1 VLSQHKVLSL
11 FGPEQVVRHVLC
23 LRRLVSGHV
32 DLQHIC
38 LVARCKMRAGG
49 VCVSLG
55 VLKDRAFYYE
65 HDTSKDDGVKRRV
78 SALIID
84 RRLLHIGD

>member
-1 VLSQHKVLSL
+1 
-11 FGPEQVVRHVLC
+11 
-23 LRRLVSGHV
+23 
-32 DLQHIC
+32 
-38 LVARCKMRAGG
+38 MRAGG